1 MTHGEGWSLR
11 VRSFY
16 RIVRTD
22 LPMLWDFTSNEARG
36 RRPRRPLDSEG
47 RRLWRGLSHFDSLD
61 AARAAAL
68 HTPNLGAYIAEVE
81 IPDDADLEIE
91 QTGRAG
97 HYTIWGSPARLL
109 SSVRCVVPVAE

>member
-1 MTHGEGWSLR
+1 

-22 LPMLWDFTSNEARG
+22 PSTLWDFTSNEARR

-47 RRLWRGLSHFDSLD
+47 RRLWRGLSHFDAIA
-61 AARAAAL
+61 AARGAAR
-68 HTPNLGAYIAEVE
+68 HTPVLGASMAEVE
-81 IPDDADLEIE
+81 IPDGADLEVE
-91 QTGRAG
+91 QSGRAG

-109 SSVRCVVPVAE
+109 GYVRRVVRVEE